1 MTRAAVAAE
10 AAYEPRGV
18 IPAALLPFH
27 ADLSIDEAA
36 FRAHLRD
43 LAAVEGVTAVT
54 VNAHASEVASCGF
67 EEQRRVL
74 AAARH
79 ELGPR
84 GVPVVNGVY
93 ADGSLEAAR
102 LAAMAAEGGAA
113 ALLVFPPGP
122 FALGQNA
129 EMALAHVRR
138 IADAAPGLPLILFQ
152 YPLASGQ
159 GYPLPTLL
167 RLLEAVPAI
176 RAIKDWCNDVRLHE
190 RHVRALHALSPRV
203 NVLSTH
209 SAWLLPSLVLG
220 CDGLLSGA
228 GSVIADLQARLFRAV
243 RADDLAEA
251 RRLHD
256 RIHPV
261 TEAFYAD
268 PFVDMHNRMK
278 EALVLLGRLPAAHVR
293 PPLVKLAPEEVAH
306 IRAALVAAGL
316 LGAEQGGARQAA

>member
-1 MTRAAVAAE
+1 MTRAADP
-10 AAYEPRGV
+10 AYEPRGV

-27 ADLSIDEAA
+27 ADLSIDEPA

-54 VNAHASEVASCGF
+54 VNAHASEVASCTF

-74 AAARH
+74 AVARDEIGARGPPIVQRRLRRRQPGGRAPRRHGRGGRRRRAAGLPARSVH
-79 ELGPR
+79 AGPEC
-84 GVPVVNGVY
+84 G
-93 ADGSLEAAR
+93 DGAR
-102 LAAMAAEGGAA
+102 AR
-113 ALLVFPPGP
+113 PP
-122 FALGQNA
+122 
-129 EMALAHVRR
+129 HRR
-138 IADAAPGLPLILFQ
+138 RRPGLPIILFQ
-152 YPLASGQ
+152 YPLASRQ
-159 GYPLPTLL
+159 GYPMPTLL

-243 RADDLAEA
+243 QADDLAEA
-251 RRLHD
+251 RRLYD
-256 RIHPV
+256 RMHPV

-293 PPLVKLAPEEVAH
+293 PPLVRLRPEEVAR

-316 LGAEQGGARQAA
+316 LGDEAGAARQAA

>member
-1 MTRAAVAAE
+1 MTRTAAVG
-10 AAYEPRGV
+10 YEPQGV

-27 ADLSIDEAA
+27 ADLSIDEPA

-54 VNAHASEVASCGF
+54 VNAHATEVASCTF

-74 AAARH
+74 AVARD
-79 ELGPR
+79 ELGAR

-102 LAAMAAEGGAA
+102 LARMAADGGAA

-122 FALGQNA
+122 FALDQNA
-129 EMALAHVRR
+129 AMALAHLRR
-138 IADAAPGLPLILFQ
+138 IADAAAGLPIILFQ
-152 YPLASGQ
+152 YPMASRQ

-167 RLLEAVPAI
+167 RLIEAVPSI

-190 RHVRALHALSPRV
+190 RHIRTLHALSPRV

-243 RADDLAEA
+243 QAGDLAEA
-251 RRLHD
+251 RRLYD
-256 RIHPV
+256 RMHPA

-278 EALVLLGRLPAAHVR
+278 EALALLGRLPAAHVR
-293 PPLVKLAPEEVAH
+293 PPLVKLEPDEIAR

-316 LGAEQGGARQAA
+316 FGSEAGAAQQAA

>member
-1 MTRAAVAAE
+1 MTRAVAT
-10 AAYEPRGV
+10 AYEPRGV
-18 IPAALLPFH
+18 IPAALLSFH
-27 ADLSIDEAA
+27 ADLSIDEVA

-54 VNAHASEVASCGF
+54 VNAHASEVASCTF

-74 AAARH
+74 AVTRDEIGSRDLPIVH
-79 ELGPR
+79 
-84 GVPVVNGVY
+84 GVY
-93 ADGSLEAAR
+93 ADGSLQAAC
-102 LAAMAAEGGAA
+102 LAGMAAEGGAA

-122 FALGQNA
+122 FTLDQNA

-138 IADAAPGLPLILFQ
+138 IADAAPGLPIILFQ
-152 YPLASGQ
+152 YPLASRQ
-159 GYPLPTLL
+159 GYPMPTLL
-167 RLLEAVPAI
+167 RLLEAMPAI

-190 RHVRALHALSPRV
+190 RQVRALHALSPRV

-243 RADDLAEA
+243 QADDLAEA
-251 RRLHD
+251 RRLYD
-256 RIHPV
+256 RMHPV

-293 PPLVKLAPEEVAH
+293 PPLVRLRPEEVAR
-306 IRAALVAAGL
+306 IRAALVAVGL
-316 LGAEQGGARQAA
+316 LGDEAGAGRQAA